1 MKKLLYIFEVRVI
14 LAMLIAAA
22 IAVTQCSIE
31 KDIQVKPV
39 VLTLVSIQESSREA
53 QGILYWLHWTDDLK
67 TPYSMYCFC
76 PNYKIGDKQI
86 FLVTR

>member
-1 MKKLLYIFEVRVI
+1 MRTAVYILLVG
-14 LAMLIAAA
+14 LALFSTMGI
-22 IAVTQCSIE
+22 IQCGIE
-31 KDIQVKPV
+31 KEIQVKPV
-39 VLTLVSIQESSREA
+39 VLTLISIQESSREA
-53 QGILYWLHWTDDLK
+53 QGVLYWLHWTDDLK